1 MYLLDSNVLIYAIQ
15 PQHSALR
22 AWINQ
27 NDVAISDI
35 SKVEVLGYHKL
46 SEADKQDFA
55 LLFDLMRSLPLST
68 PIVQTAVQ
76 LRQQRKMS
84 LGDALIAATAL
95 TAGFTLATRNMADF
109 AWIPG
114 LALFNPVD
122 TPSAT

>member
-95 TAGFTLATRNMADF
+95 TAGFTLATRNMTDF

>member
-15 PQHSALR
+15 PQYSALR
-22 AWINQ
+22 LWITQ
-27 NDVAISDI
+27 NDIAISDI

-46 SEADKQDFA
+46 SDADKQDFA
-55 LLFDLMRSLPLST
+55 LLFNLMRSLPLST
-68 PIVQTAVQ
+68 QVIQTAVQ

-95 TAGFTLATRNMADF
+95 TEGLTLATRNIADF
-109 AWIPG
+109 AWITG

-122 TPSAT
+122 TLPSI

>member
-109 AWIPG
+109 AWILG